1 MTETLSL
8 RAALHGIW
16 QAAKY
21 PIRSNEDWA
30 VGARLDSEALE
41 RASTAAPV
49 AGDIPEFAQWIAA
62 LRDPR
67 LPQNER
73 EQIMSAVYDLFEP
86 ERTA

>member
-8 RAALHGIW
+8 RDALRGIW

-21 PIRSNEDWA
+21 PIRGNEDWA
-30 VGARLDSEALE
+30 IGARLDREALE
-41 RASTAAPV
+41 RAATAAPME
-49 AGDIPEFAQWIAA
+49 GDAPEFAQWIAA

-67 LPQNER
+67 LPENGR

-86 ERTA
+86 EEE